1 MNDENQNP
9 FRPPSFNPE
18 SVNEDANKKKSD
30 FENGSKLVT
39 LAEFDNS
46 LEAHAL
52 KDMLAINGIES
63 RVTNESMAASL
74 GFLAGTSSSFSPSVM
89 ILESDAEAAL
99 AIKQEFLAADVAE
112 ATTIPEWTCSCGET
126 VDEGFEVC
134 WNCGSL
140 HADSQ

>member
-63 RVTNESMAASL
+63 RVTNESMSASL
-74 GFLAGTSSSFSPSVM
+74 GFLAGTTSSFSPSVM

-99 AIKQEFLAADVAE
+99 AIKQEFLAGDVGQPM
-112 ATTIPEWTCSCGET
+112 TVSEWSCGCGET
-126 VDEGFEVC
+126 VDAGFEVC
-134 WNCGSL
+134 WSCGSL
-140 HADSQ
+140 HAEQQ

>member
-9 FRPPSFNPE
+9 FRPPSYNPE
-18 SVNEDANKKKSD
+18 SMNADANKKNSD

-46 LEAHAL
+46 IEAHAL
-52 KDMLAINGIES
+52 KDMLGINGIES
-63 RVTNESMAASL
+63 RVTNESMSASL
-74 GFLAGTSSSFSPSVM
+74 GFLAGTTSSFSPSVM

-99 AIKQEFLAADVAE
+99 AIKQEFLARDVVQP
-112 ATTIPEWTCSCGET
+112 TTISEWTCSCGET

>member
-1 MNDENQNP
+1 MNDENQNT
-9 FRPPSFNPE
+9 FQPPSYNPE
-18 SVNEDANKKKSD
+18 SMNADANKKNSD

-52 KDMLAINGIES
+52 KDVLATNGIES

-74 GFLAGTSSSFSPSVM
+74 GFLAGTNSSFSPSVM
-89 ILESDAEAAL
+89 ILEKDAEAAL
-99 AIKQEFLAADVAE
+99 VIKREFLAGDFVK
-112 ATTIPEWTCSCGET
+112 ATTAPEWTCSCGET
-126 VDEGFEVC
+126 VDAGFEVC

-140 HADSQ
+140 YADQQ

>member
-1 MNDENQNP
+1 MNDENQNT
-9 FRPPSFNPE
+9 FQPPSYNPE
-18 SVNEDANKKKSD
+18 SMNADANKKNSD

-52 KDMLAINGIES
+52 KDVLVTNGIES

-89 ILESDAEAAL
+89 IL
-99 AIKQEFLAADVAE
+99 
-112 ATTIPEWTCSCGET
+112 
-126 VDEGFEVC
+126 
-134 WNCGSL
+134 SL
-140 HADSQ
+140 IHI

>member
-9 FRPPSFNPE
+9 FRPPSYNPE
-18 SVNEDANKKKSD
+18 SMNADANKKNSD

-46 LEAHAL
+46 IEAHAL
-52 KDMLAINGIES
+52 KDMLGINGIES
-63 RVTNESMAASL
+63 RVTNESMSASL
-74 GFLAGTSSSFSPSVM
+74 GFLAGTTSSFSPSVM

-99 AIKQEFLAADVAE
+99 AIKQEFLARDVVQP
-112 ATTIPEWTCSCGET
+112 TTISEWTCSCSET
-126 VDEGFEVC
+126 VDEGLEVC

>member
-9 FRPPSFNPE
+9 FRPPSYNPE
-18 SVNEDANKKKSD
+18 SMNADANKKNSD

-46 LEAHAL
+46 IEAHAL
-52 KDMLAINGIES
+52 KDMLGINGIES
-63 RVTNESMAASL
+63 RVTNESMSASL
-74 GFLAGTSSSFSPSVM
+74 GFLAGTTSSFSPSVM

-99 AIKQEFLAADVAE
+99 AIKQEFLARDVVQP
-112 ATTIPEWTCSCGET
+112 TTISEWTCSCGEM

>member
-9 FRPPSFNPE
+9 FRSPSYNPE
-18 SVNEDANKKKSD
+18 SKNSD

-39 LAEFDNS
+39 LAAFDNS

-52 KDMLAINGIES
+52 KDMLSRNGIES
-63 RVTNESMAASL
+63 RVTNESMSSSL
-74 GFLAGTSSSFSPSVM
+74 GFLAGTTSSFSPSVM

-99 AIKQEFLAADVAE
+99 AIKQEFLARDVVQP
-112 ATTIPEWTCSCGET
+112 TTISEWTCSCGET

>member
-46 LEAHAL
+46 IEAHAL

-63 RVTNESMAASL
+63 RVTNESMSASL
-74 GFLAGTSSSFSPSVM
+74 GFLAGTTSSFSPSVM

-99 AIKQEFLAADVAE
+99 AIKQEFLAGDVGQPM
-112 ATTIPEWTCSCGET
+112 TVSEWTCSCGET

-140 HADSQ
+140 HAEQQ